1 MVKPHHRDQPFSRIT
16 LLLNPGYDPSMRQ
29 FGGHMRG
36 HLVLGMLFTCYHC
49 VIARDGFHR
58 AGPGRLGVQ
67 PVYIAFCS
75 FDRHVQ

>member
-36 HLVLGMLFTCYHC
+36 HLVLGMLFTMCHC
-49 VIARDGFHR
+49 KGRVPSGKTWPSWR
-58 AGPGRLGVQ
+58 AISIYCILF
-67 PVYIAFCS
+67 I
-75 FDRHVQ
+75 